1 MPIPVRTRPQEYELR
16 PKVVESLKRNLEL
29 AQSVVR
35 AWPDTK
41 PWIPEAD
48 REDVAKKVRACAW
61 ACGPGV
67 GHRAV
72 HAGATEDENSVPLCQ
87 TCQPSCPTAV

>member
-1 MPIPVRTRPQEYELR
+1 MSRTRVSPAQEYDLR
-16 PKVVESLKRNLEL
+16 PKVIETLKRNLEL

-48 REDVAKKVRACAW
+48 REDVAKKVRACACVCVC
-61 ACGPGV
+61 ALATARV
-67 GHRAV
+67 GRVCKLPHQEL
-72 HAGATEDENSVPLCQ
+72 GA
-87 TCQPSCPTAV
+87 A